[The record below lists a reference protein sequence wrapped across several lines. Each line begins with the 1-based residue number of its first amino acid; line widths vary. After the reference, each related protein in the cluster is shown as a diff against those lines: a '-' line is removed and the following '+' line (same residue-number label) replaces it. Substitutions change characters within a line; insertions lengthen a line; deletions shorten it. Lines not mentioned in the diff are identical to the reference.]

1 MQTSVVLMAAFSSR
15 FSLEQ
20 SFDYAYMHLQLP
32 EISRLESVSV
42 RNKQNS
48 RRCDDVQITRAYEN

>member
-1 MQTSVVLMAAFSSR
+1 MAAFSSR